1 MIVVP
6 PPIRSWVV
14 MIVPTRV
21 AIVITV
27 CRPTRRSI
35 VVHINGYFIV
45 TTAVSTAVITY
56 GEGEPIDACI
66 SS

>member
-1 MIVVP
+1 MAIVVSP
-6 PPIRSWVV
+6 PMRSWVV
-14 MIVPTRV
+14 MIVPMWV

-35 VVHINGYFIV
+35 LLNINRYSIV
-45 TTAVSTAVITY
+45 TTTVITY
-56 GEGEPIDACI
+56 GEGEPIDASI